1 MKNTLWALILSLVAF
16 TTTAQVVQNGDFGL
30 IPGIDYEVAG
40 ITVSGVQDL
49 DPNVVI
55 MLTNIR
61 VGDNIQFP
69 DPKISDAIRTL
80 WRQQLFE
87 NITFSVVNKSGK
99 KVYLD
104 IRLKELPKMSKY
116 FITGVKKTW
125 KDDIREELDLRA
137 GKVVNENLVVMS
149 RNKIQSYF
157 REKVI

>member
-40 ITVSGVQDL
+40 ITVSGTQEL

-116 FITGVKKTW
+116 FITGVKKKPGRTTFA
-125 KDDIREELDLRA
+125 K
-137 GKVVNENLVVMS
+137 S
-149 RNKIQSYF
+149 
-157 REKVI
+157 